1 VDGIEAQF
9 RGDSDLGRQIG
20 LSRAT
25 SDLRWMVPNVLGLLV
40 EYFTRAVVRRRRTG
54 VAKLSYGIQSTS
66 LFLGYHLKF
75 TICQ

>member
-25 SDLRWMVPNVLGLLV
+25 SDLSWMVPNVLGLLV
-40 EYFTRAVVRRRRTG
+40 EISPEPSSEEEG
-54 VAKLSYGIQSTS
+54 LESPD
-66 LFLGYHLKF
+66 
-75 TICQ
+75 